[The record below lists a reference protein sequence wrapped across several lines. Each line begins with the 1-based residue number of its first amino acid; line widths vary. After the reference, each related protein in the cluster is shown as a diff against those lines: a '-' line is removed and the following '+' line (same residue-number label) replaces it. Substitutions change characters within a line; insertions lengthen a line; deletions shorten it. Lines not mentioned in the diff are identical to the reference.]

1 MTTWGD
7 EVFAGFKE
15 FAYRG
20 NVIDL
25 AVAVVA
31 GAAVTTLV
39 GDFTAAVINPLIG
52 LVLGGG
58 VDVGVVTIRGQVFDF
73 TLLINSIITFVIT
86 MAVIYYVLVAPLNR
100 LRNLQTAGKTPEPE
114 PTPAD
119 IALLTEIR
127 DLLKRS

>member
-7 EVFAGFKE
+7 QMFAGFKE

-100 LRNLQTAGKTPEPE
+100 LRRLQSAGKAPEPE

-127 DLLKRS
+127 DLLKR

>member
-1 MTTWGD
+1 M
-7 EVFAGFKE
+7 FKGFKE

-39 GDFTAAVINPLIG
+39 GDFTAALINPLIG
-52 LVLGGG
+52 LFFGGG
-58 VDVGVVTIRGQVFDF
+58 VDVGTLTIRGQVFDF
-73 TLLINSIITFVIT
+73 TLLINAFITFFIT

-100 LRNLQTAGKTPEPE
+100 LRSRQKKDEEAHVPPVPE
-114 PTPAD
+114 D

>member
-1 MTTWGD
+1 M
-7 EVFAGFKE
+7 FKGFRE

-39 GDFTAAVINPLIG
+39 GDFTAALINPLVG

-58 VDVGVVTIRGQVFDF
+58 VEVGTWTIRGQVFDF
-73 TLLINSIITFVIT
+73 TLLINAFITFFIT
-86 MAVIYYVLVAPLNR
+86 MAVIYYVLVSPLNR
-100 LRNLQTAGKTPEPE
+100 LRNRQKREEESQPQPVSEE
-114 PTPAD
+114 V
-119 IALLTEIR
+119 ALLTEIR
-127 DLLKRS
+127 DLLQRS

>member
-39 GDFTAAVINPLIG
+39 GDFTAAVINPLVG

-58 VDVGVVTIRGQVFDF
+58 VDVGTVTISGQVFDF

-100 LRNLQTAGKTPEPE
+100 LRNLQSARQQPEPE